1 MTRQRPQVLKAYGT
15 LSGADAVVELG
26 ELGPWRPK
34 LVATDLDGT
43 LLDSAGEVTP
53 RTRAA
58 LEACWDAGIP
68 VVGVTGRGPRLL
80 DSVRT
85 ALDGRGIAVLAQG
98 GFVVDLERDE
108 VLRTV
113 GLPRDQAS
121 AVIARI
127 EQVTGPLIV
136 AVEDAAEQSEIA
148 GPLRV
153 QHGFNWP
160 YPEPAHLLPRH
171 EVLPDGPVL
180 KAFLR
185 SSTLGQDELLALAK
199 QVTDPAQAEV
209 THAGLGFIEVLPPGI
224 TKATGLAIALE
235 RYGVGFAD
243 VLVFGDM
250 PNDLPMI
257 AAAAAWTAGWAL
269 ATATVRPPAA
279 ATAAIIGRSLGMS
292 PNTSTSPNPTP
303 YRSSAIARPLAL
315 VMPGGSTSMKPSP
328 AWVTSACAG
337 LGFIEVL
344 PPGITKATGL
354 AIALERYGVGFGD
367 VLVFGDM
374 PNDLPMI
381 TAVGAA
387 GGRAVAVAN
396 AHPAVRAATSG
407 VTSGHDADG
416 VARYLEAV
424 LGDV

>member
-1 MTRQRPQVLKAYGT
+1 MTRERPTVLAAYGA
-15 LSGADAVVELG
+15 LPGADSVVELG
-26 ELGPWRPK
+26 DLGQWRPK

-43 LLDSAGEVTP
+43 LLNTAGEVSP

-58 LEACWDAGIP
+58 LDACWDAGIP

-80 DSVRT
+80 DSVRA

-113 GLPRDQAS
+113 GLPREEAQ
-121 AVIARI
+121 AVIERI
-127 EQVTGPLIV
+127 EAAAGDLIV
-136 AVEDAAEQSEIA
+136 AVEDAAEQA
-148 GPLRV
+148 QALDGTDGHLRV

-160 YPEPAHLLPRH
+160 YPEPAFLLPRH
-171 EVLPDGPVL
+171 EVLPEGPVL
-180 KAFLR
+180 KVFLR
-185 SSTLGQDELLALAK
+185 SSTLGQDELLARAK
-199 QVTDPAQAEV
+199 SVVDPADAEV

-257 AAAAAWTAGWAL
+257 
-269 ATATVRPPAA
+269 
-279 ATAAIIGRSLGMS
+279 TAAS
-292 PNTSTSPNPTP
+292 
-303 YRSSAIARPLAL
+303 
-315 VMPGGSTSMKPSP
+315 
-328 AWVTSACAG
+328 
-337 LGFIEVL
+337 E
-344 PPGITKATGL
+344 
-354 AIALERYGVGFGD
+354 
-367 VLVFGDM
+367 
-374 PNDLPMI
+374 
-381 TAVGAA
+381 A

-416 VARYLEAV
+416 VARYVEA
-424 LGDV
+424 LLFDRPADV

>member
-1 MTRQRPQVLKAYGT
+1 MTRQRPMVLKAYGS
-15 LSGADAVVELG
+15 LSGADSVVELG
-26 ELGPWRPK
+26 ELGSWRPK

-43 LLDSAGEVTP
+43 LLDSDGEVTP

-58 LEACWDAGIP
+58 LETCWDAGIP

-113 GLPRDQAS
+113 GLPREQAA

-127 EQVTGPLIV
+127 EEVTGPLIV
-136 AVEDAAEQSEIA
+136 AVEDAAEQSEVS

-160 YPEPAHLLPRH
+160 YPEPAHLLPRN

-185 SSTLGQDELLALAK
+185 SSTLGQDQLLALAR

-209 THAGLGFIEVLPPGI
+209 TH
-224 TKATGLAIALE
+224 
-235 RYGVGFAD
+235 
-243 VLVFGDM
+243 
-250 PNDLPMI
+250 
-257 AAAAAWTAGWAL
+257 
-269 ATATVRPPAA
+269 
-279 ATAAIIGRSLGMS
+279 
-292 PNTSTSPNPTP
+292 
-303 YRSSAIARPLAL
+303 
-315 VMPGGSTSMKPSP
+315 
-328 AWVTSACAG
+328 AG

-381 TAVGAA
+381 AAVAEA
-387 GGRAVAVAN
+387 GGRTVAVAN
-396 AHPAVRAATSG
+396 AHPAVRAAAAQ

-416 VARYLEAV
+416 VARYLEALSLDGGPNV
-424 LGDV
+424 

>member
-1 MTRQRPQVLKAYGT
+1 MTQERPKALKAYGV
-15 LSGADAVVELG
+15 LQGADAVVDLG
-26 ELGPWRPK
+26 DLGPWRPK

-43 LLDSAGEVTP
+43 LLNSDGEISP

-58 LEACWDAGIP
+58 LEACWEAGIP

-80 DSVRT
+80 DSVRV

-113 GLPRDQAS
+113 GLPREQAA

-127 EQVTGPLIV
+127 EAVAGDLIV
-136 AVEDAAEQSEIA
+136 AVEDAAEQAEAS

-160 YPEPAHLLPRH
+160 YPEPAFLLPRH
-171 EVLPDGPVL
+171 EVLPQGPVL
-180 KAFLR
+180 KVFLR
-185 SSTLGQDELLALAK
+185 SSALGQDELLTRA
-199 QVTDPAQAEV
+199 QSVVDPADAEV
-209 THAGLGFIEVLPPGI
+209 TH
-224 TKATGLAIALE
+224 
-235 RYGVGFAD
+235 
-243 VLVFGDM
+243 
-250 PNDLPMI
+250 
-257 AAAAAWTAGWAL
+257 
-269 ATATVRPPAA
+269 
-279 ATAAIIGRSLGMS
+279 
-292 PNTSTSPNPTP
+292 
-303 YRSSAIARPLAL
+303 
-315 VMPGGSTSMKPSP
+315 
-328 AWVTSACAG
+328 AG

-381 TAVGAA
+381 GAVADA

-396 AHPAVRAATSG
+396 AHPAVRTATPN

-424 LGDV
+424 LGNV

>member
-1 MTRQRPQVLKAYGT
+1 MSQERPKALKAFGV
-15 LSGADAVVELG
+15 LPDADRVIELG
-26 ELGPWRPK
+26 ELDGWRPK

-43 LLDSAGEVTP
+43 LLDSDGEVSA

-58 LEACWDAGIP
+58 LEMCWDAGIP

-113 GLPRDQAS
+113 GLPREQAQ
-121 AVIARI
+121 AVIERI
-127 EQVTGPLIV
+127 EAVAGDLVV
-136 AVEDAAEQSEIA
+136 AVEDASEQSEVS

-153 QHGFNWP
+153 QHGFDWP
-160 YPEPAHLLPRH
+160 YPEPAHLLPKD
-171 EVLPDGPVL
+171 EVLPPGAVL
-180 KAFLR
+180 KVFLR
-185 SSTLGQDELLALAK
+185 SSTLGQDELLARAGR
-199 QVTDPAQAEV
+199 VIDPSDAEV
-209 THAGLGFIEVLPPGI
+209 TH
-224 TKATGLAIALE
+224 
-235 RYGVGFAD
+235 
-243 VLVFGDM
+243 
-250 PNDLPMI
+250 
-257 AAAAAWTAGWAL
+257 
-269 ATATVRPPAA
+269 
-279 ATAAIIGRSLGMS
+279 
-292 PNTSTSPNPTP
+292 
-303 YRSSAIARPLAL
+303 
-315 VMPGGSTSMKPSP
+315 
-328 AWVTSACAG
+328 AG

-381 TAVGAA
+381 GAVAEA
-387 GGRAVAVAN
+387 GGRAIAVAN
-396 AHPAVRAATSG
+396 AHPAVRAATNG

-416 VARYLEAV
+416 VARYLEAI
-424 LGDV
+424 LADV

>member
-1 MTRQRPQVLKAYGT
+1 MTASRPQVLKAYGV
-15 LSGADAVVELG
+15 LEGADAVVELG
-26 ELGPWRPK
+26 DLGSWRPK

-58 LEACWDAGIP
+58 LEATWDAGIP
-68 VVGVTGRGPRLL
+68 VIGVTGRGPRLL
-80 DSVRT
+80 DSVRV

-113 GLPRDQAS
+113 GLPRDQAA

-127 EQVTGPLIV
+127 EEVAGDLIV
-136 AVEDAAEQSEIA
+136 AVEDAAEQAEASA
-148 GPLRV
+148 PLRV

-171 EVLPDGPVL
+171 EVLPAGPVL

-185 SSTLGQDELLALAK
+185 SSTLGQDELLALAQ
-199 QVTDPAQAEV
+199 QVTDSALAEV

-224 TKATGLAIALE
+224 TKASGLAIAL
-235 RYGVGFAD
+235 D
-243 VLVFGDM
+243 
-250 PNDLPMI
+250 
-257 AAAAAWTAGWAL
+257 
-269 ATATVRPPAA
+269 
-279 ATAAIIGRSLGMS
+279 
-292 PNTSTSPNPTP
+292 
-303 YRSSAIARPLAL
+303 
-315 VMPGGSTSMKPSP
+315 
-328 AWVTSACAG
+328 
-337 LGFIEVL
+337 
-344 PPGITKATGL
+344 
-354 AIALERYGVGFGD
+354 RYGVGFGD

-381 TAVGAA
+381 TAVAEA
-387 GGRAVAVAN
+387 GGRTVAVAN
-396 AHPAVRAATSG
+396 AHPAVRAAATG

>member
-1 MTRQRPQVLKAYGT
+1 MSGDRPKALKAYGV
-15 LSGADAVVELG
+15 LPDADRVIELG
-26 ELGPWRPK
+26 DHELGPWRPK

-80 DSVRT
+80 DSVRV

-113 GLPRDQAS
+113 GLPREQAQ
-121 AVIARI
+121 AVIERI
-127 EQVTGPLIV
+127 EAVAGELIV
-136 AVEDAAEQSEIA
+136 AVEDAAEQSEIS

-153 QHGFNWP
+153 QHGFDWP

-171 EVLPDGPVL
+171 EVLPVGAVL
-180 KAFLR
+180 KVFLR
-185 SSTLGQDELLALAK
+185 SSTLGQDELLARARR
-199 QVTDPAQAEV
+199 VVDPADAEV
-209 THAGLGFIEVLPPGI
+209 TH
-224 TKATGLAIALE
+224 
-235 RYGVGFAD
+235 
-243 VLVFGDM
+243 
-250 PNDLPMI
+250 
-257 AAAAAWTAGWAL
+257 
-269 ATATVRPPAA
+269 
-279 ATAAIIGRSLGMS
+279 
-292 PNTSTSPNPTP
+292 
-303 YRSSAIARPLAL
+303 
-315 VMPGGSTSMKPSP
+315 
-328 AWVTSACAG
+328 AG

-381 TAVGAA
+381 AAVSEA
-387 GGRAVAVAN
+387 GGRTVAVAN
-396 AHPAVRAATSG
+396 AHPDVRAAASG
-407 VTSGHDADG
+407 LTSGHDADG

-424 LGDV
+424 LADV